1 MILVG
6 ELSLWIALLMCA
18 WSVTL
23 SFAGGVTR
31 RPELV
36 ASGERGLYA
45 GVGFVVLASVGRW
58 TALLTSDFSLRY
70 VASFTSANL
79 PTIYKISA
87 YWGGQAGSMLFWCLI
102 LGGYAALATWVN
114 RRDNR
119 VLMPWVTGTNALV
132 LLFFVATTVFA
143 SNPFERLEWVPAD
156 GRGLNPLLQNPAM
169 ALDPPL
175 LYLGYVATA
184 IPFGFAIAALITRRL
199 DAEWLGAVRRWS

>member
-45 GVGFVVLASVGRW
+45 GVGFVVLASAGLW

-79 PTIYKISA
+79 RRSTRSPPSGVGRRGRSSSGASSSA
-87 YWGGQAGSMLFWCLI
+87 ATPRSPPGATGG
-102 LGGYAALATWVN
+102 
-114 RRDNR
+114 
-119 VLMPWVTGTNALV
+119 GT
-132 LLFFVATTVFA
+132 A
-143 SNPFERLEWVPAD
+143 S
-156 GRGLNPLLQNPAM
+156 
-169 ALDPPL
+169 
-175 LYLGYVATA
+175 
-184 IPFGFAIAALITRRL
+184 
-199 DAEWLGAVRRWS
+199 